1 MSIRKLRSN
10 ALIHLAGEGTNSISC
25 NPANNRQ
32 GEVHLLGLYRESWKS
47 RTMTSAA
54 DVGVDEEQKTLVSPS
69 RGSAPN
75 APGGAPGR
83 GSLSKGPRRA
93 GGAKGAG
100 GRGPVNVGHRRW
112 AGPGARALPGTDGR
126 ARTARVPGARTVVW
140 PGRNLDAQALSRR
153 RHGQWQSAVGA
164 VPGQVSRPHG
174 VRF

>member
-1 MSIRKLRSN
+1 MLDIETLCIKKHTHIKRVLYFRTSYSNLVYHPLLRSI
-10 ALIHLAGEGTNSISC
+10 ATASAVILT
-25 NPANNRQ
+25 NRQ

-54 DVGVDEEQKTLVSPS
+54 DIGVDEEQKTLVPPS

-83 GSLSKGPRRA
+83 GSLPTGPRRA

-100 GRGPVNVGHRRW
+100 ERGPVNVGHRRW

-126 ARTARVPGARTVVW
+126 ARTARVPEARTVVW

-153 RHGQWQSAVGA
+153 GHGRW
-164 VPGQVSRPHG
+164 
-174 VRF
+174 